1 MTESKIKMTGILLA
15 GGMSQRMGREKGNIR
30 LAYGYLYQ
38 YPLAVLEAVC
48 DEILIST
55 CNESNFLVSH
65 RTICDEIN
73 GIGPMGGI
81 YSSLRQSSNDL
92 NLVLSYDMP
101 MVTQSLFRY
110 LISEWKDE
118 EVLLP
123 ALADGRPEPLC
134 GLYRKSVT
142 EVLKDLI
149 EQGVYAVH
157 RILPRTR
164 SRSIKITE
172 QLECWHP
179 DLFLNINREED
190 LLRIPPGTGMRQD
203 EK

>member
-1 MTESKIKMTGILLA
+1 MA

-30 LAYGYLYQ
+30 LENGYLYQ

-48 DEILIST
+48 DEVLIST
-55 CNESNFLVSH
+55 CNENNFLVSH
-65 RTICDEIN
+65 RTICDEIK

-101 MVTQSLFRY
+101 MVTQSLFKY

-123 ALADGRPEPLC
+123 ALEDGRPEPLC
-134 GLYRKSVT
+134 GLYRKSVA
-142 EVLKDLI
+142 EVLKELI

-157 RILPRTR
+157 RILSRTR

-190 LLRIPPGTGMRQD
+190 LSRIPPGTGVRQD